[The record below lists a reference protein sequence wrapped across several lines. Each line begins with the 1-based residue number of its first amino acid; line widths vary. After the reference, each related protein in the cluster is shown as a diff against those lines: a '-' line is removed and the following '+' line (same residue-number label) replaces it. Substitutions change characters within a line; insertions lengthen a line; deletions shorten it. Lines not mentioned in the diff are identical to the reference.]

1 MSLRESHDRH
11 LRTLFDKIKNDRYPS
26 GELMDRVETMLDPN
40 HAEEYVNLLISKT
53 EETKYPSKQMLDR
66 IARLIEQH
74 GQHIEAAVIQA
85 ADEQDQEG

>member
-11 LRTLFDKIKNDRYPS
+11 LQSLFEKIKVDRYPS

-40 HAEEYVNLLISKT
+40 HAEEYLNLLISKT

-66 IARLIEQH
+66 IARLIQQH
-74 GQHIEAAVIQA
+74 GQHIEAAVIA
-85 ADEQDQEG
+85 ADEQEQEG